1 MNKIRLTL
9 LEVVLLV
16 VGILSGLLFLHYRMD
31 LPLTVRIYL
40 KIIPTILMA
49 VWILSRRLTT
59 DNLPLFIGLL
69 LACAG
74 DIVMEIPGIFTLGVV
89 VNMGSLVAYTVYF
102 IKSDHSLDIFRLLPF
117 LVIIAAIYILIFP
130 SLGDYQVPIGIYA
143 VLYIVFLWRSSARIG
158 EPTISPASQWV
169 CFIGCLVITLSDS
182 LLALQLFHFPEHWYT
197 SYGLS
202 MFLWWLGQLMMT
214 ITAEIFEKKKR
225 ERKAARTA

>member
-9 LEVVLLV
+9 LEVVLLA
-16 VGILSGLLFLHYRMD
+16 VGTLSGLLFLYYHTD
-31 LPLTVRIYL
+31 LPLLVRIYL

-49 VWILSRRLTT
+49 VWILSRRLTA

-74 DIVMEIPGIFTLGVV
+74 DIVMEIPGIFTIGVV

-102 IKSDHSLDIFRLLPF
+102 IKSDHSLDILRLIPF
-117 LVIIAAIYILIFP
+117 LVIIAAIYIAIFP
-130 SLGDYQVPIGIYA
+130 NLGDYKIPIGIYA

-158 EPTISPASQWV
+158 EKSISVSSQWI
-169 CFIGCLVITLSDS
+169 CFIGCIVITVSDS
-182 LLALQLFHFPEHWYT
+182 LLALQLFQPSDHWYT
-197 SYGLS
+197 SYWLS

-214 ITAEIFEKKKR
+214 ITAEIFEKKQR
-225 ERKAARTA
+225 EKKAARAA